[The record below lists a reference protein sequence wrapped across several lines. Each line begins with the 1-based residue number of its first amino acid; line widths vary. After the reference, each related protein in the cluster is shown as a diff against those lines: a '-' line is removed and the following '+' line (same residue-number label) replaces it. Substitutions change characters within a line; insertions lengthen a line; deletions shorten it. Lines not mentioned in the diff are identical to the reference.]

1 LAKEREFGT
10 YPMFKRSAWGGT
22 PLLKTFALMG
32 LGAVI
37 ALTPLAV
44 LAQNASPPP
53 STTHHQTAH
62 KPTGSF
68 RGEMRKRHLS
78 SKERARASAEHM
90 RMMRSQ

>member
-1 LAKEREFGT
+1 
-10 YPMFKRSAWGGT
+10 M
-22 PLLKTFALMG
+22 LKTLTSIS
-32 LGAVI
+32 LGVVI

-62 KPTGSF
+62 KRTGSF
-68 RGEMRKRHLS
+68 RSEMRKRHLS